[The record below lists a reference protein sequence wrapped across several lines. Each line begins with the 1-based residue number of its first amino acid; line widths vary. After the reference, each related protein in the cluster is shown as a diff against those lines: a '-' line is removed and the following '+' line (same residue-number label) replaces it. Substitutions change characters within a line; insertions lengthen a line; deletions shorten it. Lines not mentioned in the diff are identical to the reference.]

1 MRLLL
6 IRHGQT
12 PYNVIGALD
21 TGRPGAG
28 LTPLGHAQALALPG
42 ALRDDPISAI
52 YASVLVRTQLTAAP
66 LAAARGLTAHI
77 REGLEE
83 IVAGDL
89 ELRSDKASITTYL
102 ETVSGWIHG
111 DLDALM
117 PGGENGHTFVARYDN
132 AIANI
137 AAAHA
142 DDDTVVVISHGAA
155 IRTWVAIRVGAVGSA
170 DEWLLPNTGMVV
182 LDGDVTASWSLTR
195 WQDEPAGGLTP
206 PDVAAH
212 DVTGAPAGEA
222 IAEIRGTG

>member
-28 LTPLGHAQALALPG
+28 LTPLGQAQAQAIPD

-52 YASVLVRTQLTAAP
+52 YASVLVRTHLTAAP
-66 LAAARGLTAHI
+66 LAAARGLTVHI
-77 REGLEE
+77 EEGLEE

-89 ELRSDKASITTYL
+89 ELRTDKESITTYL
-102 ETVSGWIHG
+102 ETVGAWIHG
-111 DLDALM
+111 DLDVTM
-117 PGGENGHTFVARYDN
+117 PGGENGHAFVARYDN

-137 AAAHA
+137 AAAHTA
-142 DDDTVVVISHGAA
+142 GDTVVVISHGAA

-182 LDGDVTASWSLTR
+182 LDGGVNTGWNLTR
-195 WQDEPAGGLTP
+195 WQDKPLGGVTP

-212 DVTGAPAGEA
+212 DVTGEPVGEA
-222 IAEIRGTG
+222 IAEISGTG